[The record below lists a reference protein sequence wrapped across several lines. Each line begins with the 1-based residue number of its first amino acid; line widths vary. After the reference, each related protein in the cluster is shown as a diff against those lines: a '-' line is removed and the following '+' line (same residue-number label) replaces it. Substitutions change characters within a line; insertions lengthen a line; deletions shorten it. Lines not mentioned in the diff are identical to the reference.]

1 MEEMTHKIYDAYCD
15 GCGKGLNHYG
25 SAPTATRLR
34 KDGVKVKY
42 QNGKMLTFCVEC
54 FNQLKKK

>member
-34 KDGVKVKY
+34 RDGVK
-42 QNGKMLTFCVEC
+42 
-54 FNQLKKK
+54 